1 MSSTTRDVTLP
12 IPNGWFAVAFSK
24 ELVDGE
30 VKRVRYFGEELV
42 LFRTRSG
49 RAAVLD
55 AYCPHLGAHL
65 AEGGRVVGES
75 VRCPFH
81 GWQWDADG
89 NCAAIPYCKRIPPT
103 AKTRAW
109 PVIERKYLDMF
120 ERLKREPPA
129 GSMEPMPGFLGRQQR
144 TARPGRE
151 VLETLPAGAVL
162 G

>member
-1 MSSTTRDVTLP
+1 MSESRIDTTPP

-65 AEGGRVVGES
+65 GVGAA
-75 VRCPFH
+75 VLFVPPFRDGFAVLH
-81 GWQWDADG
+81 DHAPHQGVGMDA
-89 NCAAIPYCKRIPPT
+89 
-103 AKTRAW
+103 
-109 PVIERKYLDMF
+109 
-120 ERLKREPPA
+120 PPA
-129 GSMEPMPGFLGRQQR
+129 SPSELDGSLEQR
-144 TARPGRE
+144 AVGVVHIRLDGAWVGASMRRAAGGLQS
-151 VLETLPAGAVL
+151 VSLPAIDRNRDASSGS
-162 G
+162 